1 LPILGTISIKED
13 NKILDNPFEKKY
25 IKNYVLLYV
34 SIVVIMILFFI
45 ATSLFHDVE
54 KIERKEFKKDTKITI
69 QKEVKKK
76 NTDKNITKFKLLDKT
91 Y

>member
-1 LPILGTISIKED
+1 M
-13 NKILDNPFEKKY
+13 DNPFEKKY